1 MDRYLLQYFDVAGGK
16 LWERGILM
24 EDVRK
29 KTEVGQPAGGP
40 EQAAG
45 LKKPDNENC
54 AQESQESRKSPVSET
69 WAQETIEDLDDFI
82 ESQGVYIRQ

>member
-1 MDRYLLQYFDVAGGK
+1 MVRQGLSVHNSARAWAYDN
-16 LWERGILM
+16 ERGILM

-29 KTEVGQPAGGP
+29 ETEAGQAAGRL
-40 EQAAG
+40 EQAADSG
-45 LKKPDNENC
+45 KQDDENC
-54 AQESQESRKSPVSET
+54 AQESRKSPVSDT